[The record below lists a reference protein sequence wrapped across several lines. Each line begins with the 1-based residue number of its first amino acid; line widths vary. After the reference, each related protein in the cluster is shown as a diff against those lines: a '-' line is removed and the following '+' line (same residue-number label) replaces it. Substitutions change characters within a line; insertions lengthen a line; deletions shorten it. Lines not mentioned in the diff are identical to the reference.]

1 MPRME
6 RPRRLQ
12 ELCTNALRQ
21 GPFLKSAHVTQVTG
35 EPAVGTAIRG
45 SRDRGPS
52 TPITGP
58 FA

>member
-35 EPAVGTAIRG
+35 EPAVGAAIR
-45 SRDRGPS
+45 SARDRGP
-52 TPITGP
+52 
-58 FA
+58 AR